1 MNDKNFSKP
10 DLSKRVFTKR
20 DLINVYN
27 DTIKKCNH
35 PFKPSVKYSNQ
46 DLASVEM
53 IPKFE
58 KMVIDIVNQDTF
70 ECLIANKNE
79 NINNIVGLNMAS
91 NTSVGGGV
99 KNGAMAQEE
108 ELFRRSNYFQTLNN
122 FHPLNGSVVYS
133 PQISIFKDVNYNEI
147 TPTPVAMIA
156 AAALKNPILDDNGA
170 YNEKD
175 CLYMNTCINNIFKT
189 AYKHNHDII
198 VLGAIGCGA
207 YHNNPLQVIKIFNKY
222 LTKYWGCFSKIIFAV
237 YSIKDDNFELFSK
250 YINNQS
256 ELELELESESEPEPE
271 QVENEKNNSKNDN
284 EFSES
289 NLYYKDTRG
298 NKRNKCTFCSLDIN
312 GYGKSAFPVKH
323 GKYCSRIAC
332 VEYYN
337 RNIV

>member
-1 MNDKNFSKP
+1 MNDKK
-10 DLSKRVFTKR
+10 LTKR

-35 PFKPSVKYSNQ
+35 PYKPSLKYSNQ

-58 KMVIDIVNQDTF
+58 KMEIEIVNQDTF
-70 ECLIANKNE
+70 ECLLENKQLD
-79 NINNIVGLNMAS
+79 NNIVGLNMAS

-133 PQISIFKDVNYNEI
+133 PQISIFKDANYIEI
-147 TPTPVAMIA
+147 TPSTVSMIA
-156 AAALKNPILDDNGA
+156 AAALKNPLLDANGA

-175 CLYMNTCINNIFKT
+175 SLYMNTCIDNIFKT
-189 AYKHNHDII
+189 AYKHSHNVL

-222 LTKYWGCFSKIIFAV
+222 LTKYSGCFRKIIFAV
-237 YSIKDDNFELFSK
+237 YSKKDDNFELFSK

-256 ELELELESESEPEPE
+256 ELELEMELEIELELDNDSKNES
-271 QVENEKNNSKNDN
+271 KDDSKNDY
-284 EFSES
+284 SES

-332 VEYYN
+332 VERYN
-337 RNIV
+337 NFSS